1 MSLYCS
7 CVCSLRTEQLLF
19 VASIELMM
27 ELYGLLLVPL
37 HHDIVA
43 CAFIFDIQV
52 LCSWRE
58 PCS

>member
-7 CVCSLRTEQLLF
+7 CVCSLTAEQLLF
-19 VASIELMM
+19 FASIELMM
-27 ELYGLLLVPL
+27 GVYGLLLVPL
-37 HHDIVA
+37 HHDIVQ